1 MHLNTKSTAALQ
13 TKMTSSGVKAEQR
26 AYIKFCVELNK
37 TPLETKKLLEQ
48 TKSGSS
54 VSRALVYRWH
64 RRFSEY
70 TPTETSVKKAGR
82 PTIIDDELTS
92 KVLDMLREDAR
103 LTVRDIA
110 NIQDIGIATAHKIL
124 CEHLNMSRVCA
135 RWVPRLLS
143 EDDRKRRISASR
155 DFIRRWRAS
164 GDAFLDRIITTDETW
179 LYFYDPETKQQSSVW
194 TVKGSAPPKKARVSK
209 SAGKRM
215 CIMFMDRTGI
225 ILTHFVPE
233 DQTVNSSYYSKVS

>member
-1 MHLNTKSTAALQ
+1 MVKS
-13 TKMTSSGVKAEQR
+13 EQR

-64 RRFSEY
+64 RRFSES
-70 TPTETSVKKAGR
+70 TPTETSVKRAGR
-82 PTIIDDELTS
+82 PTIIDDGLTS

-124 CEHLNMSRVCA
+124 CEHLNMSRVCVHVGYQDCCQKTTGSVEYRLPVILLGDGEPA
-135 RWVPRLLS
+135 GTHSWIVLLPRMKRGCISTTLKLNSNRVYGLWKDLHLL
-143 EDDRKRRISASR
+143 KRPEWASQR
-155 DFIRRWRAS
+155 
-164 GDAFLDRIITTDETW
+164 EN
-179 LYFYDPETKQQSSVW
+179 VC
-194 TVKGSAPPKKARVSK
+194 V
-209 SAGKRM
+209 
-215 CIMFMDRTGI
+215 
-225 ILTHFVPE
+225 
-233 DQTVNSSYYSKVS
+233 